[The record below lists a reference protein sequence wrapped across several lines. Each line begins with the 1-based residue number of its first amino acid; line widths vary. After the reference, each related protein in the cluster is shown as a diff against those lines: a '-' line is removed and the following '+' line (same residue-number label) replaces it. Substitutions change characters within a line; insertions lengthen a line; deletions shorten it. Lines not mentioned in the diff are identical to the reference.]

1 MHREILVKNNFSKR
15 TYYVTSTKY
24 KNVKL
29 YIADKNYSDIE
40 IWDYAKKNEYT
51 IITFDSDFFD
61 FANIKGHPPKIIWL
75 RIGNTKTDFL
85 AEILK
90 EKYSIIL
97 DFIQSDNY
105 SEIAC
110 LEIK

>member
-1 MHREILVKNNFSKR
+1 MKILFDQNISYRIISKI
-15 TYYVTSTKY
+15 TVAFPNAKQI
-24 KNVKL
+24 KQL
-29 YIADKNYSDIE
+29 GIENYSDIE

-85 AEILK
+85 AGILN
-90 EKYSIIL
+90 EKKSIIS